1 MSTSLRMKEE
11 KPMLGFKNLVSIDIG
26 SSLIK
31 VVQLGQSSGKIRLE
45 KVGLIENPIPNFRT
59 DGHGMGRDVIARAIK
74 RSLRKNHIKATRDAV
89 SSLGGASIIIQ
100 YFRFPPLSA
109 KELEN
114 AVRLEAQRVMGGELH
129 GMETD
134 FLALPQNQKGARG
147 QEVLFTAVPKE
158 MVGQRMQTLEQAGLN
173 PIAVDIDCLALT
185 NCFLRLKNLASGED
199 VMLLNLGA
207 RLISLGILGKESLY
221 FVRDI
226 SLDLRAPLDL
236 KEESILKRTVEE
248 IHRSIHYYEG
258 RAQGNKV
265 ARIFL
270 TGGGSM
276 TPEISDLFSKALGL
290 PAEKWNPIE
299 DLEYTPG
306 KLASQFKQSQ
316 GHLLA
321 IAIGLGLREK

>member
-1 MSTSLRMKEE
+1 MKEE
-11 KPMLGFKNLVSIDIG
+11 IYMLGFKNLVSIDIG

-31 VVQLGQSSGKIRLE
+31 VIQLGQSSGKIRLE
-45 KVGLIENPIPNFRT
+45 KVGLIENPIPNFRS
-59 DGHGMGRDVIARAIK
+59 DGHGVSRNAIARAI
-74 RSLRKNHIKATRDAV
+74 RYTLRKNHIKARDAV
-89 SSLGGASIIIQ
+89 SSLGGSSIIIQ

-114 AVRLEAQRVMGGELH
+114 AVKLEAQRVMGGELH

-134 FLALPQNQKGARG
+134 FLALPQSQKGARG

-173 PIAVDIDCLALT
+173 PIAIDIDCLALS
-185 NCFLRLKNLASGED
+185 NCFLKLKNLASGED

-226 SLDLRAPLDL
+226 SLDLKAPLDL
-236 KEESILKRTVEE
+236 KEESMLKRTVEE

-265 ARIFL
+265 TRIFL

-276 TPEISDLFSKALGL
+276 TPEISNLFSKALGL

-299 DLEYTPG
+299 DIEYTPG
-306 KLASQFKQSQ
+306 QLTSQFKQSQ